1 MLFKS
6 YSLIVDEGSDF
17 RVLRQE
23 PCLDGGVAI
32 AHAVTLGNQDHF
44 FQFSHHRIDSLFRL
58 MAGNVLLHVL
68 IGQASIAFLVCIAL
82 DGALFHSEVGVV
94 LASRL
99 EEIVFSRTSN
109 RAVLRKSSVHHQAS
123 VSNINL
129 QIILHNHFHLSFF
142 QGIKQPS

>member
-1 MLFKS
+1 MTKNTQYEIDFINSKIILTKKFAKGLCLFPQ
-6 YSLIVDEGSDF
+6 V
-17 RVLRQE
+17 
-23 PCLDGGVAI
+23 
-32 AHAVTLGNQDHF
+32 
-44 FQFSHHRIDSLFRL
+44 
-58 MAGNVLLHVL
+58 

-109 RAVLRKSSVHHQAS
+109 RAVLSKCSVHHQAS